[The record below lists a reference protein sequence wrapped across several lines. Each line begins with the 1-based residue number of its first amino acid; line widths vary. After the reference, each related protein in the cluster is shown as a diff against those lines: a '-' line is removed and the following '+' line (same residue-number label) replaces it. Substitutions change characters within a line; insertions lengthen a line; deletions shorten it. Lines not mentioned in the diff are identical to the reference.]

1 MKARR
6 CLEDRWDFTEADGP
20 AFPIYINRQSSAAGE
35 LYSFCPSKVIRD
47 DPVTV
52 QLFRMLMISA
62 ETGVMLKAGGMEDQ
76 PYWYLD
82 LLGWI
87 IPKLDL
93 VKFAMKTQMVL
104 GSSGSGGSE
113 KTKQLF
119 KDAQR
124 MARGG
129 NNRPT
134 SS

>member
-1 MKARR
+1 MKSRR
-6 CLEDRWDFTEADGP
+6 CLEDRWDFTADDGP
-20 AFPIYINRQSSAAGE
+20 AFPIYVNRHGSTAGE
-35 LYSFCPSKVIRD
+35 LYGFCPSKVIRD

-62 ETGVMLKAGGMEDQ
+62 ETGVMLKSGGMEDQ

-93 VKFAMKTQMVL
+93 VKFAMKSQMIL
-104 GSSGSGGSE
+104 GSSSSGGAD

-119 KDAQR
+119 KEAQR
-124 MARGG
+124 TARGG

-134 SS
+134 TR